1 MIRVTT
7 WRATGTGPPGTGPA
21 AGIQSMNELV
31 AAARKVPGAG
41 DVRWFFGNGGI
52 VTIGEPESYGVADK
66 ILADPAVQAA
76 GAKILALGFGIA
88 EDLFLL
94 EPERVAPFIPQQ

>member
-7 WRATGTGPPGTGPA
+7 WRATGNAPPGTAPT
-21 AGIQSMNELV
+21 AGIQAMNELV
-31 AAARKVPGAG
+31 AAARKVSGAG
-41 DVRWFFGNGGI
+41 NVRWFFGNGGLVI
-52 VTIGEPESYGVADK
+52 VGEPESYAVADR
-66 ILADPAVQAA
+66 ILADPAVQVA
-76 GAKILALGFGIA
+76 GAKILALGIGIA